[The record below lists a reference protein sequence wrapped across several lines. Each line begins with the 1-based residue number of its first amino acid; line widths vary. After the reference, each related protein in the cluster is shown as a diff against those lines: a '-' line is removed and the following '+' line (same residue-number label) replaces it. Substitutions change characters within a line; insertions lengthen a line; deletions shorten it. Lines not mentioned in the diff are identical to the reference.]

1 MGIFVTE
8 GVSRMT
14 SIFKEQLVK
23 KESTSKDTLAK
34 IGIIVAAIIIILLA
48 NVLIPTFGL
57 FITVGIGY
65 GAFWLFQRFD
75 VEYEYIFTN
84 GELDID
90 KIFNKSRRKK
100 ALTVNVKQ
108 FEVMAHIED
117 PMHIHE
123 WKRAQKVL
131 DYSSGKTKENTYG
144 AIFTQEGQLVQLIFE
159 PNGSILEGIGH
170 YIPRQLH
177 RKK

>member
-1 MGIFVTE
+1 MA
-8 GVSRMT
+8 

-23 KESTSKDTLAK
+23 KEKNSKDTLMK
-34 IGIIVAAIIIILLA
+34 FGIIVGAIIIIMIA
-48 NVLIPTFGL
+48 NVLIPTIGL
-57 FITVGIGY
+57 FITLGVGY
-65 GAFWLFQRFD
+65 GAYWLFQRFN

-90 KIFNKSRRKK
+90 QIFNKSRRKR

-108 FEVMAHIED
+108 FEIMAHIED

-123 WKRAQKVL
+123 WERAQKVL
-131 DYSSGKTKENTYG
+131 DYSSGKTHDHTYS
-144 AIFTQEGQLVQLIFE
+144 AIFTQEGQTVQLIFE
-159 PNGSILEGIGH
+159 PNDTILEGIRC

-177 RKK
+177 IKK